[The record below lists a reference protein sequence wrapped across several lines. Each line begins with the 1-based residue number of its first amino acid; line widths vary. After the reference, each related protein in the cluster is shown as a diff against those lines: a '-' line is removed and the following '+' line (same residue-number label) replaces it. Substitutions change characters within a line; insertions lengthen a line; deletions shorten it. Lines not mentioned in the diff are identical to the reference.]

1 MLTGEF
7 RAALD
12 DKGRLLIPTKLRSEF
27 QGDTLIL
34 TKAIDKCLWL
44 FSPTKWEVFS
54 KTIQESLGMF
64 SSRDLMIQ
72 RRIIGSALE
81 IEVDKT
87 GRIGVSS
94 LLREYAGLV
103 KDCVVVGIRTHLE
116 IWDESAFMA
125 YQEATNE
132 NLPGLVQGL
141 SIAWPKE

>member
-1 MLTGEF
+1 
-7 RAALD
+7 
-12 DKGRLLIPTKLRSEF
+12 
-27 QGDTLIL
+27 
-34 TKAIDKCLWL
+34 
-44 FSPTKWEVFS
+44 
-54 KTIQESLGMF
+54 MF

-94 LLREYAGLV
+94 LLREYAGLT

-116 IWDESAFMA
+116 IWDEAAFMA